1 MTDGRHTGTGGGNH
15 FVLGGATPSDSPFLR
30 RPELLGSLDRLVVQ
44 APADLTGLTTTL
56 NTDYELQSLVQAL
69 KHRIEKLGQQRIK
82 EELEATQPKVVEGVA
97 QEPRKPIA
105 RKVTAL
111 RQITKLED
119 LDTLIASLQQVR
131 GELKYAHAF
140 DLSIELGDE

>member
-1 MTDGRHTGTGGGNH
+1 MQT
-15 FVLGGATPSDSPFLR
+15 
-30 RPELLGSLDRLVVQ
+30 
-44 APADLTGLTTTL
+44 
-56 NTDYELQSLVQAL
+56 L

-82 EELEATQPKVVEGVA
+82 EELEAAQPKVIDGA
-97 QEPRKPIA
+97 PQEPRKPVLRSFKA
-105 RKVTAL
+105 R

-119 LDTLIASLQQVR
+119 LDTLIVNLQQVR